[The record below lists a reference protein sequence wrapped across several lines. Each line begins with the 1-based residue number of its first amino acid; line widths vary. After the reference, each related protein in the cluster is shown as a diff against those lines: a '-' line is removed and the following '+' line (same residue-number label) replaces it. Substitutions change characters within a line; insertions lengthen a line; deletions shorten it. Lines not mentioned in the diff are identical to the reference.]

1 MQVCINPFTTS
12 HSALANWWQRWDKIL
27 EILQITHYYPE
38 ETRLLDPK
46 LLDIFGP
53 HFTRLLDPKLLDIFG
68 PHFTRLLDPKFIGYF
83 FWTTFYNLLT
93 VSATSF

>member
-12 HSALANWWQRWDKIL
+12 HSALANWWQLIWDKIL

-53 HFTRLLDPKLLDIFG
+53 HFTRLLDPK
-68 PHFTRLLDPKFIGYF
+68 FIGYF
-83 FWTTFYNLLT
+83 LDHILQFTHSECNFFLRTLYSLFC
-93 VSATSF
+93 

>member
-1 MQVCINPFTTS
+1 MQVCINLFTTS
-12 HSALANWWQRWDKIL
+12 HSAIANWWQLMWDKIL

-46 LLDIFGP
+46 LFGYFFGP
-53 HFTRLLDPKLLDIFG
+53 HFTI
-68 PHFTRLLDPKFIGYF
+68 
-83 FWTTFYNLLT
+83 LLT